1 MTSHPYDGVKFA
13 GCDLFSP
20 LHGSS
25 HLLLVLLREKGYH
38 LSTDGVETLGYLRL
52 WEEREREREREGER
66 GGWEGGRDG
75 REGGMGGREEE
86 REGEREGGEWLNV
99 AVP

>member
-38 LSTDGVETLGYLRL
+38 LSTDGIEALGYLRL
-52 WEEREREREREGER
+52 WEERERERERGRER
-66 GGWEGGRDG
+66 ERDG
-75 REGGMGGREEE
+75 REGGMGGREGGREE
-86 REGEREGGEWLNV
+86 GRERGREGGEWLNV